1 MYISKCQYVL
11 TIYIYDYQ
19 KKQAA
24 CPELFNY
31 TQIMVWLV
39 DLLMQIIKYNS
50 NPISLSG
57 TFN

>member
-1 MYISKCQYVL
+1 MSICVDH
-11 TIYIYDYQ
+11 IYIYDYQ